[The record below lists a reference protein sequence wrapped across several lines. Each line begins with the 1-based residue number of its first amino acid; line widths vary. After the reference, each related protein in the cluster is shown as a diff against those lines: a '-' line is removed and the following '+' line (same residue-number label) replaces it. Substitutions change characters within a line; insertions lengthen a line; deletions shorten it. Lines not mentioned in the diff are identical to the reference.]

1 MSKFWGGDSGSE
13 SESESSDDEPIL
25 NQRAPQTG
33 GRFGANYDE
42 SDSGIYIVKH
52 VWNPVNSDF
61 IIHFNR
67 LRG

>member
-25 NQRAPQTG
+25 NQRAPQTS

-42 SDSGIYIVKH
+42 SDSGIISAIYLCST
-52 VWNPVNSDF
+52 NSNNNF
-61 IIHFNR
+61 Y
-67 LRG
+67 